1 MAFGGFDSGRRNAPM
16 AEINVI
22 PLVDIM
28 LVLLVIFIV
37 TAPLLTNSVKIDLP
51 KAVSAPDES
60 REPAIQFAIDAA
72 GQLYWD
78 GDKIN
83 HDQMLQ
89 RFAVAGAKAKPP
101 ELHLRIDRRTQ
112 YETLADVMSEASKA
126 GVAKVGFIT
135 DPSGKVTTDIQAPAP
150 VPQP

>member
-1 MAFGGFDSGRRNAPM
+1 M

-78 GDKIN
+78 GEKIN

-89 RFAVAGAKAKPP
+89 RFAGAGAKPKPP
-101 ELHLRIDRRTQ
+101 ELHLRVDRHTQ

-126 GVAKVGFIT
+126 GVAKVGFVT
-135 DPSGKVTTDIQAPAP
+135 DPSGTVTTDTLTTA
-150 VPQP
+150 PQP